1 MQSFSGRSN
10 VKEGNAC
17 PSDVGMNGGR
27 CAEPSVPNIISYIYY
42 NVVLHVSTANCLVSS
57 IFINDLFIMEN

>member
-10 VKEGNAC
+10 VKERNAC

-27 CAEPSVPNIISYIYY
+27 CAGPSVPNIISYIIMWYFMFPLPT
-42 NVVLHVSTANCLVSS
+42 VWSA
-57 IFINDLFIMEN
+57 LFSEMIYS